1 MASESTAKTI
11 MVALLVTI
19 VSSIMVSG
27 TVVALRPLQEK
38 NKQEEKKKNVLLASG
53 VYQKGEDIDT
63 QFANF
68 EPLLVDVSSGSP
80 ATEKISAEDYDM
92 FKMLKDPATTIELS
106 ITEDIAGIRRI
117 SRLQMV
123 YLLKKNGQ
131 IENLILPI
139 YGKGLWSTMYGFL
152 VLEKDLNTVKG
163 ITFYEHGETPGL
175 GGEIDNP
182 RWKALW
188 QGKKLFDNDE
198 YKFAVLKGAVSS
210 QDPLKDFHIDG
221 LSGATLTIRGVDA
234 AIKFWLGKHGYGEFI
249 SYLKE
254 QEQPTQETTNNSGES
269 HE

>member
-11 MVALLVTI
+11 TVALLVTI

-27 TVVALRPLQEK
+27 TVVALKPLQEK

-53 VYQKGEDIDT
+53 VYQKGENIDE
-63 QFANF
+63 QFAHF
-68 EPLLVDVSSGSP
+68 EPLLVDITTGSP
-80 ATEKISAEDYDM
+80 AKEQISAEDYDM
-92 FKMLKDPATTIELS
+92 FKMLKDPATTINLS
-106 ITEDIAGIRRI
+106 ATEDIAGIRQV

-123 YLLKKNGQ
+123 YLLKKDGHL
-131 IENLILPI
+131 ENLILPI

-152 VLEKDLNTVKG
+152 VLEKDLNTIKG

-188 QGKKLFDNDE
+188 SGKRLFKDE
-198 YKFAVLKGAVSS
+198 KYQFAILKGAVPT

-221 LSGATLTIRGVDA
+221 ISGATLTIRGVDSTV
-234 AIKFWLGKHGYGEFI
+234 KFWLSKNGYGDFV
-249 SYLKE
+249 SYLKKANQKE
-254 QEQPTQETTNNSGES
+254 NELGVS